1 MTLLALA
8 HLLLFVYWLGADL
21 GVFYSS
27 RFVADASRGAKERLL
42 AAQIM
47 LGIDLVPRLCMPLVL
62 ATGAQLAAAK
72 GMLLLSPLMQAAVWL
87 LAAAWLASVVV
98 LHHHRPSW
106 LVALDR
112 AVRVMVVVGLVSV
125 VSDGWL
131 YGRWG
136 IAPWLAFKL
145 LCFATTVGCGLM
157 IRVRLAP
164 FGPAFTRLATGQP
177 EVGDD
182 AIISRSIARCRP
194 WVVLIW
200 VVLVLAAATGRHWLP
215 LG

>member
-27 RFVADASRGAKERLL
+27 RFVADASRSAKERLL
-42 AAQIM
+42 AAKIM

-72 GMLLLSPLMQAAVWL
+72 GMLLLSPLMQAALWL

-98 LHHHRPSW
+98 LHHHRLAW
-106 LVALDR
+106 LVKLDFV
-112 AVRVMVVVGLVSV
+112 VRVLVVLGLAFVAGH
-125 VSDGWL
+125 GWL
-131 YGRWG
+131 SGRWG

-157 IRVRLAP
+157 IRMRLLP
-164 FGPAFTRLATGQP
+164 FGPAFMRLATGQP
-177 EVGDD
+177 AADDD

-200 VVLVLAAATGRHWLP
+200 VLLVLAAATGRYGLP